1 MPKNSSAYYALQ
13 VRTADASSIRYLY
26 LKSHTDFSEKV
37 GAPLF
42 VAGLGVSYDES
53 VLTELFEIFGA
64 VSQVALHQD
73 KTSALVVFASPSSL
87 KKALRTAAES
97 KALTVAFKE
106 PTETFGLKGSLGAFF
121 ENHMCPCF
129 LFVLYQDLLFTADW
143 VEQHKAK
150 TPGNRVLQ
158 QQLDEWM
165 AQWEAQE
172 SQRQAAAAT
181 DAADEGWTVVT
192 KQRGRKKNTDSGGTS
207 VGSVAGAVAAAAKS
221 RKSPKQLLDFYRF
234 QARDRRRDNVLELQ
248 QQFEQDKKKIAEWK
262 ASRRFKPY

>member
-1 MPKNSSAYYALQ
+1 MPKSSSAYYALQ

-26 LKSHTDFSEKV
+26 LKPHTDSSEKV
-37 GAPLF
+37 GAALF
-42 VAGLGVSYDES
+42 VAGLGITYDES

-64 VSQVALHQD
+64 VSQVALHQN
-73 KTSALVVFASPSSL
+73 KTSALVVFASTSSL
-87 KKALRTAAES
+87 KKALRTAAEN
-97 KALTVAFKE
+97 KALTVTFQE
-106 PTETFGLKGSLGAFF
+106 PKRTFGLKG
-121 ENHMCPCF
+121 
-129 LFVLYQDLLFTADW
+129 W

-172 SQRQAAAAT
+172 SQRQSTAAT

-207 VGSVAGAVAAAAKS
+207 VGSVAAAVAAAAKS
-221 RKSPKQLLDFYRF
+221 RKSPKQLVDFYRF

-248 QQFEQDKKKIAEWK
+248 QQFEQDKKKIADWK

>member
-106 PTETFGLKGSLGAFF
+106 PTETFGLK
-121 ENHMCPCF
+121 
-129 LFVLYQDLLFTADW
+129 DW

>member
-26 LKSHTDFSEKV
+26 LKPHTDSSEKI
-37 GAPLF
+37 GAVLF
-42 VAGLGVSYDES
+42 VAGLGVTYDES

-64 VSQVALHQD
+64 VSQVALHQN

-87 KKALRTAAES
+87 KKALRTAAEN
-97 KALTVAFKE
+97 KALTVTFKE
-106 PTETFGLKGSLGAFF
+106 PTETFGLKG
-121 ENHMCPCF
+121 
-129 LFVLYQDLLFTADW
+129 W

-172 SQRQAAAAT
+172 SARQSVAAT

-207 VGSVAGAVAAAAKS
+207 VGSVATGVAAAAKS
-221 RKSPKQLLDFYRF
+221 RKSPKQLVDFYRF

-248 QQFEQDKKKIAEWK
+248 QQFEQDKKKIADWK

>member
-1 MPKNSSAYYALQ
+1 MCIRDSHSVAHLRLTVNFLQ
-13 VRTADASSIRYLY
+13 
-26 LKSHTDFSEKV
+26 
-37 GAPLF
+37 
-42 VAGLGVSYDES
+42 
-53 VLTELFEIFGA
+53 
-64 VSQVALHQD
+64 
-73 KTSALVVFASPSSL
+73 TSALVVFASPSSL

-192 KQRGRKKNTDSGGTS
+192 KQRVSPSCS
-207 VGSVAGAVAAAAKS
+207 VQILCIRQRSFAEMQITVVQILVS
-221 RKSPKQLLDFYRF
+221 LLTLMVSDISP
-234 QARDRRRDNVLELQ
+234 V
-248 QQFEQDKKKIAEWK
+248 
-262 ASRRFKPY
+262 